1 MPVDYKE
8 ASIEDLEVRAKE
20 LRGELSDLDA
30 EASDFGDKVRS
41 LANEAEAV
49 DTAMTLIDLEDR
61 RAQTKIAATRGGVR
75 RPRGIDGDTLGVRSV
90 GEAFVTPDMVDW
102 VMKGHSDAWEH
113 SFSDV
118 GSLESMF
125 RAVDDIMYRSVSE
138 WGTAGPPNYDPSGA
152 GNLLPVGQ
160 PIAPIP
166 RQARLY
172 LRDLI
177 PTMTT
182 TLSAIPY
189 VQELNPTD
197 YEAASAVAEGG
208 EKPNATLSFQGAK
221 ADPTVIAATLV
232 ISKQL
237 FSDAQAVVQY
247 INTRL
252 PYMVKFKEDNELLN
266 GSGTWPDIAGILQT
280 NGVLS
285 QSIVE
290 SDGVDDN
297 AVTFGAAF
305 AQVENHDGTPT
316 AVVLNPTNAWN
327 MFTKRAAGGAGTFD
341 AGTPFSALPLTV
353 WGVPSYRT
361 RAMAVNTALVG
372 DFQLGA
378 MIADREE
385 VNIQT
390 YRERYAEMNQ
400 ILMVCEERIGL
411 LVFRPDLFVGVQTV

>member
-1 MPVDYKE
+1 MNTAEMKN
-8 ASIEDLEVRAKE
+8 ASREDLLTHVGDLRSE
-20 LRGELSDLDA
+20 LGDMDPT
-30 EASDFGDKVRS
+30 EAGFQDRIRNM
-41 LANEAEAV
+41 ATEAELV
-49 DTAMTLIDLEDR
+49 DTHLTLMDLQEHRAMADL
-61 RAQTKIAATRGGVR
+61 ASTRGGVR
-75 RPRGIDGDTLGVRSV
+75 SAGGQDMDSRSF
-90 GEAFVTPDMVDW
+90 GEILVTEELVDW
-102 VMKGHSDAWEH
+102 VMHSHSSELNR
-113 SFSDV
+113 SFSDM
-118 GSLESMF
+118 GSLNEMF
-125 RAVDDIMYRSVSE
+125 TRAGVSE
-138 WGTAGPPNYDPSGA
+138 WGSSGPPSFDPSGA

-182 TLSAIPY
+182 TLAAIPY
-189 VQELNPTD
+189 VQELNPTA
-197 YEAASAVAEGG
+197 YESASAVAEGG
-208 EKPNATLSFQGAK
+208 LKPNATLSFVGAK
-221 ADPTVIAATLV
+221 ADPTVLAATLV

-237 FSDAQAVVQY
+237 FEDAQAVVQY

-252 PYMVKFKEDNELLN
+252 PYLVKFKEDAELLN
-266 GSGTWPDIAGILQT
+266 GSGTWPDMTGILQT
-280 NGVLS
+280 AGVQS
-285 QSIVE
+285 QGLINT
-290 SDGVDDN
+290 DN
-297 AVTFGAAF
+297 AQTFGQAF
-305 AQVENHDGTPT
+305 AAVELHDGTPT
-316 AVVLNPTNAWN
+316 AVVLNPVNAWT
-327 MFTKRAAGGAGTFD
+327 MFTKRAAAGAGTFD

-361 RAMAVNTALVG
+361 RAMALNTGLVG

-411 LVFRPDLFVGVQTV
+411 MVFRPDLFVSTVNN